1 MPDWG
6 IAQIFDTI
14 FRLIESAKK
23 FPIHITRKPKEKIRP
38 RPISPILGREENGKW
53 IFRYGGKEYDTGKST
68 SIHEISYE
76 GTPYHFGKIVYR
88 TNKWFGKR
96 FFIVEQKHF

>member
-23 FPIHITRKPKEKIRP
+23 FHIRITRNPKEKIRP
-38 RPISPILGREENGKW
+38 RPISPIFGREENG
-53 IFRYGGKEYDTGKST
+53 FSGG
-68 SIHEISYE
+68 E
-76 GTPYHFGKIVYR
+76 GRSMIREKAP
-88 TNKWFGKR
+88 
-96 FFIVEQKHF
+96 